1 MSDIHDVE
9 RLMRLAATV
18 PHRAKCSNVQV
29 RVPRPTLR
37 RFRQLLP
44 MHGALSWYLRNAL
57 EEFAHQGGDVTEE
70 EHITFMRERVAK
82 LIKKP
87 KKASARLKW

>member
-29 RVPRPTLR
+29 RVSRQTVR
-37 RFRQLLP
+37 RFRQLPP
-44 MHGALSWYLRNAL
+44 MHGALSWYLRSAL

-70 EHITFMRERVAK
+70 QHITFIRERVEK
-82 LIKKP
+82 LLKKP
-87 KKASARLKW
+87 KKASSPIKW